1 MKRTLIIALA
11 ITILPLGFALA
22 GEKPNNQILPPDVL
36 VKNVLLPAWKTSFRT
51 EVKSWHKK
59 GAAVLD
65 KVTVIEDEKPAPFAE
80 ATCTADSAEKE
91 RAAPPAQDRPPC
103 SDEL

>member
-1 MKRTLIIALA
+1 MKLAIILALA
-11 ITILPLGFALA
+11 IVLPTNFALA
-22 GEKPNNQILPPDVL
+22 DEKPNHQILPPDVL
-36 VKNVLLPAWKTSFRT
+36 VKNVLLPAWKASFRT

-59 GAAVLD
+59 GAVVLD
-65 KVTVIEDEKPAPFAE
+65 KVTVKEDEKPAPFTE
-80 ATCTADSAEKE
+80 AACTADSAEKE